1 MRWLATLCGV
11 RFERKPV
18 GVFPDPNSETAEAY
32 VTSNAAAKPKD
43 SLFAVTVTSI
53 EDDSPNTK
61 LITLVVVNDK
71 SKFAFRPGQ
80 WVDFHAPGVLKPG
93 GYSIA
98 SSPGRFVKDAT
109 FQLAIRESRSSHCA
123 HWVHE
128 KCKKGDEAKVR
139 VGGKFSASALD
150 LEHPLV
156 LVAGGIGIAP
166 ILGMLQTFLEE
177 QLGSNPGDTTKQKV
191 RVVLLCSTK
200 NPQTQPMLPEILSA
214 VRNANGAVKCVFHRT
229 DGGASSEENKNTEHD
244 NQACEENK
252 FKGKE
257 YASCDEHKNK
267 DKNKNKNKNKTRD
280 ATENVSVKKGRIER
294 ESLRDA
300 LIALRSSGGK
310 KQPIAFLCG
319 PPALSDA
326 TETSLLTLGVPK
338 EDLRL
343 ERWW

>member
-139 VGGKFSASALD
+139 VGGKFFASALD

-229 DGGASSEENKNTEHD
+229 DGRGSCDGIKD
-244 NQACEENK
+244 
-252 FKGKE
+252 KE
-257 YASCDEHKNK
+257 YDNK
-267 DKNKNKNKNKTRD
+267 K
-280 ATENVSVKKGRIER
+280 VSVKNGRIER
-294 ESLRDA
+294 DA
-300 LIALRSSGGK
+300 LSDALSALRGDGK
-310 KQPIAFLCG
+310 HSKKPIAFLCG

-326 TETSLLTLGVPK
+326 TEASLLALGVPK
-338 EDLRL
+338 EDVRL